1 MAIMVPRPLSDDIR
15 EDYLRTAECK
25 VYDRLNDVLDES
37 FTVFYSRPWLGL
49 EKDGAEIDGECDFV
63 IAHPDLGILVIE
75 VKGGGI
81 SYDAEKNQWYTVN
94 RDNYEKKIKD
104 PVKQARSGKYR
115 ILEKLKT
122 TKHHIPDWIA
132 ASYAVI
138 FPDTKKPEF
147 DLGIDKPKEIFCFK
161 PEFNGDFKAWIISR
175 FDQSRKKQNVLGR
188 SGINALHDILAKPF
202 QLHAPL
208 DSFLSE
214 DEKSI
219 NLLTQEQYQTL
230 SEIEEIDKVIIK
242 GGAGTGK
249 TVLAMEEAVRR
260 AAQGDRVL
268 LTCFNRP
275 LGVYL
280 SEKLQSVQNVTVRTF
295 HSLCAEIIEKAGLSV
310 PETVSEQEKFQE
322 IYPKLFRNGLEI
334 LKTVRFDIIIID
346 EGQDFRPAWIAALNA
361 ALDPKGKNMV
371 RVFYDS
377 NQKIYAESSGW
388 SRGFKLSPIKLTRNL
403 RNTRRIHKL
412 VSTFY
417 RGYLIEAIGPLGQEV
432 RYISADSET
441 AKKDNIVAEVS
452 NLIRNENAKPA
463 DITILTDSKG
473 LLNQIAPKGKIGSF
487 PCQNC
492 ETFRDDAII
501 VDTIR
506 RFKGLENKIV
516 IVILS
521 DQMFIEE
528 ELLYIAFSR
537 PRTQLII
544 IGTSSLQTLLQEKC
558 GTKK

>member
-1 MAIMVPRPLSDDIR
+1 MAIMIPKSLSDDIR
-15 EDYLRTAECK
+15 EDSLRSAECK
-25 VYDRLNDVLDES
+25 VYDRLNEVLEDS

-49 EKDGAEIDGECDFV
+49 EKDGREIDGECDFV
-63 IAHPDLGILVIE
+63 IAHPDHGIVVIE

-81 SYDAEKNQWYTVN
+81 TYDAETNKWYTIN
-94 RDNYEKKIKD
+94 RNNFEKEVKD

-115 ILEKLKT
+115 ILEKLRT
-122 TKHHIPDWIA
+122 TKHHLPDWIA

-147 DLGIDKPKEIFCFK
+147 DLGIDKPREIFCFK
-161 PEFNGDFKAWIISR
+161 PEFSGDFKAWIISR
-175 FDQSRKKQNVLGR
+175 FDRSRKKQNVLGR
-188 SGINALHDILAKPF
+188 AGINALHDILAKPF
-202 QLHAPL
+202 QLHVPL

-219 NLLTQEQYQTL
+219 NLLTLEQYQTL
-230 SEIEEIDKVIIK
+230 SEIEEMEKVIIK

-275 LGVYL
+275 LAVYL
-280 SEKLQSVQNVTVRTF
+280 SEKLLPIQNVTVRTF

-322 IYPKLFRNGLEI
+322 IYPELFRKGLEI
-334 LKTVRFDIIIID
+334 LKKVRFDIIIID

-403 RNTRRIHKL
+403 RNTRRIHEL
-412 VSTFY
+412 VSKFY
-417 RGYLIEAIGPLGQEV
+417 SGYLIEGRGPLGQEI
-432 RYISADSET
+432 RYISVDSET
-441 AKKDNIVAEVS
+441 EIKDCVAAEVS
-452 NLIRNENAKPA
+452 GLIRNENSKPS
-463 DITILTDSKG
+463 DITVLTESKSQSD
-473 LLNQIAPKGKIGSF
+473 NVAPKGKTGGYPI
-487 PCQNC
+487 QTC
-492 ETFRDDAII
+492 ETFRDDAVIL
-501 VDTIR
+501 DTIR

-516 IVILS
+516 IVILTE
-521 DQMFIEE
+521 QMFLDE

-537 PRTQLII
+537 ARTQLII
-544 IGTSSLQTLLQEKC
+544 IGPASLHALLQEKC